1 MKTPL
6 IILILLLSIAL
17 SSCNTYYYGVVQSYE
32 NRVPQNDDGSF
43 TAEKDDV
50 FITYSFVNQGGSV
63 VYNIYNQS
71 EDPVFVDWGK
81 SVLIAE
87 DQALQYSRGTT
98 KTKTY
103 QFSDSS
109 RSVQEG
115 GKGVAVEKIVIP
127 QDALFVPPHSRVSYS
142 PILLYDV
149 YNMKLPAS
157 AYQKV
162 QVGGTT
168 IKGVYF
174 TPQNSPLL
182 FRSYLT
188 IVNSK
193 TNAETVFEDIFY
205 ISSSYKTLSKNDILM
220 RLVRERGDT
229 FYDYE
234 MNSGAKVL
242 GWTAAIGLVVVA
254 IVLAPE
260 GEYVDTIDYY

>member
-1 MKTPL
+1 
-6 IILILLLSIAL
+6 
-17 SSCNTYYYGVVQSYE
+17 
-32 NRVPQNDDGSF
+32 
-43 TAEKDDV
+43 
-50 FITYSFVNQGGSV
+50 
-63 VYNIYNQS
+63 
-71 EDPVFVDWGK
+71 
-81 SVLIAE
+81 
-87 DQALQYSRGTT
+87 
-98 KTKTY
+98 
-103 QFSDSS
+103 
-109 RSVQEG
+109 
-115 GKGVAVEKIVIP
+115 
-127 QDALFVPPHSRVSYS
+127 
-142 PILLYDV
+142 
-149 YNMKLPAS
+149 MKLPAS

-188 IVNSK
+188 VVNSK

-234 MNSGAKVL
+234 MNSSAKVL

-260 GEYVDTIDYY
+260 GEYIDTIDYY